1 MIGEGIK
8 VFIEI
13 DGVLTQM
20 ITVKQAAYHLK
31 YHERTVQRWA
41 DEGKLI
47 AINVGGVLWL
57 DAVQIYSVA
66 KALDL
71 EGDLVAS

>member
-1 MIGEGIK
+1 MAGEGVK
-8 VFIEI
+8 VFFEI

-20 ITVKQAAYHLK
+20 LSVKQAAYHLK

-47 AINVGGVLWL
+47 AINVDGRWWL
-57 DAVQIYSVA
+57 DAVQIFSVA
-66 KALDL
+66 KALDCAT
-71 EGDLVAS
+71 ENVAS